1 MEPIFIEDVPS
12 PMIEEIM
19 NQLFESSF
27 STTIPIIEDVEALA
41 KTNNETPPET
51 LVETRT
57 KTQPT

>member
-1 MEPIFIEDVPS
+1 MEPIVIEDVPS
-12 PMIEEIM
+12 SVNEPRM
-19 NQLFESSF
+19 NQQFENSV

-41 KTNNETPPET
+41 KTHNETPPET